1 MLVDPWLVGDL
12 TFAKQSWLYSGR
24 KVRTRDVDAPA
35 VARGSDVMLITQ
47 VHMRFQAR
55 TIQTQRL
62 LCDRMRMKLAA
73 HAGAWLL
80 RADCVERRTVT
91 GGYSRSWL
99 GVQGLDDHCHM
110 PTLER
115 LPRDIPVVAQATAA
129 AACRYGPFSMLLMT
143 GMSHIQRHRD
153 DQHAQTRCCS
163 GSLTAAARRQ
173 LGYTDVTELD
183 HGQTVTVAGGQLK
196 LTGTAGRRAT

>member
-1 MLVDPWLVGDL
+1 MDPWLVGDL

-47 VHMRFQAR
+47 VHMRCQAR
-55 TIQTQRL
+55 TIRTQRL

-91 GGYSRSWL
+91 GGYN
-99 GVQGLDDHCHM
+99 
-110 PTLER
+110 
-115 LPRDIPVVAQATAA
+115 
-129 AACRYGPFSMLLMT
+129 
-143 GMSHIQRHRD
+143 
-153 DQHAQTRCCS
+153 
-163 GSLTAAARRQ
+163 
-173 LGYTDVTELD
+173 
-183 HGQTVTVAGGQLK
+183 
-196 LTGTAGRRAT
+196 